1 MGLRSF
7 VFACGVSFF
16 FVIPLSPRDGPGT
29 PEDYLKL
36 SRMNLDFMN
45 YDDAIHYLHKAIGDA
60 PRAKGLRTLLAYA
73 HYRQG
78 RLDVA
83 LGALSDE
90 LKYAPDDGEALI
102 LSALIQYEKGNRDSA
117 SETCRKYLTVQGNKI
132 KKDLEKSWAEN
143 VAEGPNRGLPSF
155 ILGLYE
161 RSQGRWDTAA
171 EMFRTALRLG
181 YDPLEARI
189 QLVDMALERND
200 WSGALNLA
208 GETANKGGA
217 EAAEICVLSALAY
230 HKAGEPEPAL
240 SYLRMGM
247 ELKPFEQ
254 FTLKNLSAFHLSRN
268 EHEKAL
274 PILRR
279 LTGLYPADFEARLW
293 LEQAENKRTAMEEI
307 LLTKDFVEHRPLR
320 YRYVFLEDPALVAK
334 TANDYCLQL
343 IKSGEIAEAA
353 EWVRRFVELYEKSP
367 TLFYNLGQLYNTLN
381 RAEGALRYAWK
392 AVELK
397 DDYPDAYDL
406 IGGALY
412 KIKDFASA
420 IPFYK
425 KAVFLDPKNPL
436 GYYNLGL
443 AYNQA
448 GKLAEAMENWR
459 SAVEKEKAKSARGG
473 AARGGDALKIALD
486 VYVDPISYN
495 ALRMMGQAYMR
506 LGQNMTAIQSYE
518 QAIVLK
524 PKGLEAYLE
533 LGSVYWS
540 LKERPK
546 AEEYFKKYI
555 ELGGDERKITEI
567 RGIR

>member
-1 MGLRSF
+1 MGIKPW
-7 VFACGVSFF
+7 VIVCGVAIF
-16 FVIPLSPRDGPGT
+16 FVIPLFPCDVLGT
-29 PEDYLKL
+29 PEDYLRL
-36 SRMNLDFMN
+36 GRMNLDFMN
-45 YDDAIHYLHKAIGDA
+45 YDEAIHYFHKAIGDN
-60 PRAKGLRTLLAYA
+60 PRAKGQRTLLAYA

-90 LKYAPDDGEALI
+90 LKYAPEDGDALI

-117 SETCRKYLTVQGNKI
+117 SETCRKYLTVQAKKI

-143 VAEGPNRGLPSF
+143 VGEAPNGGLPSF
-155 ILGLYE
+155 ILGLRE
-161 RSQGRWDTAA
+161 KSQGRWEAAA
-171 EMFRTALRLG
+171 EMFRMALRLG
-181 YDPLEARI
+181 YEPLEARI
-189 QLVDMALERND
+189 QLVDAALERND
-200 WSGALNLA
+200 WPGALILA
-208 GETANKGGA
+208 GDTANKSGT

-230 HKAGEPEPAL
+230 HKIGELETAL

-279 LTGLYPADFEARLW
+279 LTGLYPGDFEARSW

-307 LLTKDFVEHRPLR
+307 LLTKNFVNHRPLR
-320 YRYVFLEDPALVAK
+320 YRYVFSAEAALVAK

-343 IKSGEIAEAA
+343 IRSGEIAEAA
-353 EWVRRFVELYEKSP
+353 EWVRRFVDLYEKSP

-381 RAEGALRYAWK
+381 RTEAALRYAWK

-473 AARGGDALKIALD
+473 AARGGDALKIAID
-486 VYVDPISYN
+486 VYVDPISYH
-495 ALRMMGQAYMR
+495 ALRMLGQAYMS
-506 LGQNMTAIQSYE
+506 LGQNATAIQTYE
-518 QAIVLK
+518 QAITLK
-524 PKGLEAYLE
+524 PKALEAYLE
-533 LGSVYWS
+533 LGNVYWS

-555 ELGGDERKITEI
+555 EFGGDERKVKET
-567 RGIR
+567 RGIK